1 MPREREGI
9 DLDFI
14 ILGGDA
20 RMPAL
25 AKLLRQQGYTARH
38 LQRPTADAA
47 NVVVNCPADGDL
59 EVLEDIPA
67 GARVY
72 TCGPGHCDDPRV
84 IDLWRDETLQLDN
97 AWLTAEGAL
106 CAAMQAGRRSIR
118 ETRALV
124 IGWGRIGGA
133 LTELLVALGTRVTV
147 ASRQMTHRNRAIERG
162 AEAVSSEDLPS
173 VLPDIDLVFN
183 TAPAMVLDGEALK
196 YANRDA
202 MLIDLASAP
211 YGIDLRAAWSLGLRA
226 WREPGLPGRYCPDS
240 AAAAL
245 YRAILRGGAAHD

>member
-1 MPREREGI
+1 M
-9 DLDFI
+9 DFI
-14 ILGGDA
+14 VLGGDA

-25 AKLLRQQGYTARH
+25 ANLLRAQGYTARH
-38 LQRPTADAA
+38 LQKPTADTA
-47 NVVVNCPADGDL
+47 NVVVNCPARGHL
-59 EVLEDIPA
+59 ELLDNISED
-67 GARVY
+67 ARVF

-84 IDLWRDETLQLDN
+84 TDLWKDEALQLDN

-133 LTELLVALGTRVTV
+133 LTELLVALGAHVTV
-147 ASRQMTHRNRAIERG
+147 ASRQAAHRNRAIERG
-162 AEAVSSEDLPS
+162 AEAVPVEELPS
-173 VLPDIDLVFN
+173 VLPDVDLVFN
-183 TAPAMVLDGEALK
+183 TAPAMILDGELLK
-196 YANRDA
+196 RANRDA

-211 YGIDLRAAWSLGLRA
+211 YGIDLKAAWSLGLRA
-226 WREPGLPGRYCPDS
+226 WREPGGPGRYCPES

>member
-211 YGIDLRAAWSLGLRA
+211 YGIDLPTAWSLGLRA
-226 WREPGLPGRYCPDS
+226 WREPALPGRCCPES

-245 YRAILRGGAAHD
+245 YRAILRGGADHD